1 MAVFGVPAVHEDD
14 ALRACRAAVEMRDAF
29 AELGIRGRIGVSTG
43 EVVTGTEERPAT
55 GDPVNVAAR
64 LQQAAAPNQVLIGE
78 ATLALPGS
86 ALDVEPVESLELRG
100 KTARIPA
107 FRLLS
112 VLTAPERRHD
122 APFVGR
128 AHELALIHEAWERA
142 NAQQHCEFLTVVGD
156 PGVGKSRLVLEA
168 LEGIDSRV
176 IRGRCLPYEG
186 ITYWPV
192 VEVVKQLDPPSD
204 PAAAAAVRSLLGG
217 DHGASA
223 DEIAWAFRKLLEESA
238 PVVVAFDDIQWG
250 EETFLD
256 LVEAA
261 ALLSAGAPILL
272 LCLARPEL
280 LDRRPQWPVGL
291 RLEPLPAEAV
301 AEVIGGVPPEL
312 RERIA
317 AAAGGNP
324 LFLTE
329 MLAMAASS
337 STVEVPPTLRALLAA
352 RIDQLDPAERRVLE
366 GGSVE
371 GELFHRGAV
380 QVLAPEESQIT
391 PRLAA
396 LVRRELIRPD
406 RPQLPGED
414 RFRFRHL
421 DEILGYHLEQAAHH
435 RADLGRAD
443 QSLAGRAGQFLA
455 TAGRRALWRGDI
467 RAAGTLLDRALTLLR
482 PTRLDVA
489 LELDLAAAQQIEHE
503 SAEVA
508 ETVAQRARLAGDRVG
523 DVAARVLAAGYR
535 WDSVEAETLARTA
548 LPLLE
553 QAEDHACLV
562 HRFEEAWRVGREAGE
577 RLRELAGWRGCARQL
592 AEIATLTGDHE
603 RAVGFLRGFCD
614 ELEQRGEEAFHST
627 YAARL
632 ARSLCALGRY
642 DEAESQALLGRQLGD
657 ESDVVTQSWWRQAQ
671 ALVHANRG
679 EYAEA
684 EPLAREAVAIGEQ
697 TDSLSSQ
704 GDALCD
710 LAEVLTA
717 AGRAHEAVDALE
729 QALDRYERK
738 KNLAMV
744 AEVRPRLE
752 ALRAGS
758 VA

>member
-280 LDRRPQWPVGL
+280 LDRRPQWPVGCVL
-291 RLEPLPAEAV
+291 SRSQ
-301 AEVIGGVPPEL
+301 
-312 RERIA
+312 RKQ
-317 AAAGGNP
+317 
-324 LFLTE
+324 
-329 MLAMAASS
+329 S
-337 STVEVPPTLRALLAA
+337 
-352 RIDQLDPAERRVLE
+352 RR
-366 GGSVE
+366 
-371 GELFHRGAV
+371 
-380 QVLAPEESQIT
+380 
-391 PRLAA
+391 
-396 LVRRELIRPD
+396 
-406 RPQLPGED
+406 
-414 RFRFRHL
+414 
-421 DEILGYHLEQAAHH
+421 
-435 RADLGRAD
+435 
-443 QSLAGRAGQFLA
+443 
-455 TAGRRALWRGDI
+455 
-467 RAAGTLLDRALTLLR
+467 
-482 PTRLDVA
+482 
-489 LELDLAAAQQIEHE
+489 
-503 SAEVA
+503 
-508 ETVAQRARLAGDRVG
+508 
-523 DVAARVLAAGYR
+523 
-535 WDSVEAETLARTA
+535 
-548 LPLLE
+548 
-553 QAEDHACLV
+553 
-562 HRFEEAWRVGREAGE
+562 
-577 RLRELAGWRGCARQL
+577 
-592 AEIATLTGDHE
+592 
-603 RAVGFLRGFCD
+603 
-614 ELEQRGEEAFHST
+614 
-627 YAARL
+627 
-632 ARSLCALGRY
+632 
-642 DEAESQALLGRQLGD
+642 
-657 ESDVVTQSWWRQAQ
+657 
-671 ALVHANRG
+671 
-679 EYAEA
+679 
-684 EPLAREAVAIGEQ
+684 
-697 TDSLSSQ
+697 
-704 GDALCD
+704 
-710 LAEVLTA
+710 
-717 AGRAHEAVDALE
+717 
-729 QALDRYERK
+729 
-738 KNLAMV
+738 
-744 AEVRPRLE
+744 
-752 ALRAGS
+752 
-758 VA
+758 